1 MMSRVFFAFMILVVT
16 AFVGG
21 AMMSS
26 DIVHAQDAQGRVCD
40 RLPGDPGDPST
51 LRGECERDAD
61 TTFQE
66 LAGTA
71 INILSWVVGALSV
84 LAFVIAGFLYVI
96 SAGSPDKAKR
106 AKNTIIYAVAGLIV
120 AFTAQIIVRFVLN
133 WV

>member
-1 MMSRVFFAFMILVVT
+1 MVLAMSIFI
-16 AFVGG
+16 GG
-21 AMMSS
+21 VAVNAGM
-26 DIVHAQDAQGRVCD
+26 VHAQGAQERVCD

-84 LAFVIAGFLYVI
+84 LAFVIAGFMYVV
-96 SAGSPDKAKR
+96 SAGNPDTAKK

-120 AFTAQIIVRFVLN
+120 AFAAQIIVRFVVN
-133 WV
+133 WI